1 MIVRGME
8 CSVGDPVGSFT
19 VPWRRWLLLV
29 VVSGALCLS
38 PAFAAATCITLDSGS
53 DKLSYEA
60 TSSTQ
65 TITDIAGSGILVR
78 YEHDIDAMN
87 FSKISG
93 GENPT
98 FLFTL
103 NMVKGLE
110 KTDQWSE
117 PGTLVFA
124 DSTRDVAMVDFT
136 SRSVMIYSSGP
147 GALQIEGL
155 LSNDLLA
162 ILHNP
167 KNSAGDE
174 YH

>member
-8 CSVGDPVGSFT
+8 RGINYTAGSFIS
-19 VPWRRWLLLV
+19 PWRRWLLLA
-29 VVSGALCLS
+29 VVSGVLCLS
-38 PAFAAATCITLDSGS
+38 PAFAAATCIPLDSGS
-53 DKLSYEA
+53 DKLSYE
-60 TSSTQ
+60 TPSSTQ
-65 TITDIAGSGILVR
+65 TVTDIAGSGILVR

-147 GALQIEGL
+147 GALLRGRTTC
-155 LSNDLLA
+155 NTTGR
-162 ILHNP
+162 
-167 KNSAGDE
+167 SAAVLYVFHRVDQ
-174 YH
+174 